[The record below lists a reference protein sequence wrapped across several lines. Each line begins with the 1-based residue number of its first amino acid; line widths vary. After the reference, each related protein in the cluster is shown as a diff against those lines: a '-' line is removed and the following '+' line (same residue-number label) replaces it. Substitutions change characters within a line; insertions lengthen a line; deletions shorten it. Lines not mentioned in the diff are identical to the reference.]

1 MTADVPGENKDKV
14 IRTLR
19 SEAVAQRIKLTELEG
34 HKRIS
39 PERKQ
44 QAIDYLRSEIVV
56 IRNQIA
62 LLTPEKDKTN
72 LEVKKEV

>member
-72 LEVKKEV
+72 LEGKKEV

>member
-39 PERKQ
+39 LERKQ